1 MKPLIDETTKAKW
14 ATLFE
19 NESIKPLILDAVLAG
34 KKSVLLDYWDIDVIS
49 PELSQSLLDN
59 PSSSFWHAEMA
70 LADFP
75 VISPDDKKVDLTLRV
90 TNLSDIAKIAIH
102 DIRSK
107 HTGKLISVSGIVR
120 KRAEVR
126 PKLVVGAFMCNKCGC
141 VMSIDQAEDIIIEP
155 TECYEDEGGFGRKSS
170 FKLISSLSQFIDS
183 QKLELQENLE
193 GMKESG
199 KITIYMEHDLAG
211 TILPGDHVV
220 INGVLFSSKRRRANY
235 QLASFDKAL
244 YVNSCESI
252 QKSYEDV
259 VLSDLD
265 IRQIEN
271 ASRDPELFEKFIQSL
286 APSIHGLYIEKF
298 ALLLQLFGGVMKQTE
313 PGVRLRG
320 DIHILFV
327 GDPGTAKSQ
336 LLSRV
341 SKLSPRAIFTSG
353 KGSSAS
359 GLTASCVKDE
369 FGDGQWTLEAGAL
382 VLADGGLAVVDE
394 LDKMS
399 KEDRDALHEAMEQQ
413 FITINKAGI
422 NATLQTR
429 CSLLSAANPKLG
441 RFDQFAPVADQIDL
455 PVTLLSR
462 FDLIFPILDKPNAAR
477 DAMLVSHIRSVHQ
490 HGIIEENQ
498 PFSSDFITKYVCYAR
513 RLQPKLGDKACDI
526 IDDFFKTIRGQSVDS
541 VAITARQ
548 LEAMYRLAEASA
560 KVRLSETV
568 EEEDANHAV
577 NVFQNYLKRVASDYE
592 TGALDI
598 DLITVGKSHSQ
609 QEMMRKILTIVT
621 SFPVGAT
628 EDNILIECEKL
639 GMNREKSGTYLEKL
653 HAEGRIFK
661 MNNGRYKVA

>member
-1 MKPLIDETTKAKW
+1 
-14 ATLFE
+14 
-19 NESIKPLILDAVLAG
+19 
-34 KKSVLLDYWDIDVIS
+34 
-49 PELSQSLLDN
+49 
-59 PSSSFWHAEMA
+59 
-70 LADFP
+70 
-75 VISPDDKKVDLTLRV
+75 
-90 TNLSDIAKIAIH
+90 
-102 DIRSK
+102 
-107 HTGKLISVSGIVR
+107 
-120 KRAEVR
+120 
-126 PKLVVGAFMCNKCGC
+126 
-141 VMSIDQAEDIIIEP
+141 
-155 TECYEDEGGFGRKSS
+155 
-170 FKLISSLSQFIDS
+170 
-183 QKLELQENLE
+183 
-193 GMKESG
+193 
-199 KITIYMEHDLAG
+199 
-211 TILPGDHVV
+211 
-220 INGVLFSSKRRRANY
+220 
-235 QLASFDKAL
+235 
-244 YVNSCESI
+244 
-252 QKSYEDV
+252 
-259 VLSDLD
+259 
-265 IRQIEN
+265 
-271 ASRDPELFEKFIQSL
+271 
-286 APSIHGLYIEKF
+286 
-298 ALLLQLFGGVMKQTE
+298 MKQTE

-336 LLSRV
+336 LLSRM

-353 KGSSAS
+353 KGSSAA
-359 GLTASCVKDE
+359 GLTASAIKDE

-498 PFSSDFITKYVCYAR
+498 PFSSEFITKYVCYAR

-526 IDDFFKTIRGQSVDS
+526 VDNFFKTIRGQSVDS
-541 VAITARQ
+541 VSITARQ

-639 GMNREKSGTYLEKL
+639 GMNREKSGAYLEKL